1 MKKTNFKSGFSTF
14 QLLLVI
20 IFGYFFAW
28 PYIEDNFIY
37 KDSPK
42 YVVQFKNAIE
52 DFSKQKETVKDVYK
66 EALDA
71 QSEAKVVKYLFKDSK
86 TQLFITKWSEAE
98 REVETLRE
106 KFDSYQSNTENFLDG
121 LENNLDKIE
130 NDPKLK
136 DRMKKYSN
144 KKAIKMA
151 NNINKIETNLKLLE
165 HSIQK
170 GNNLIV
176 ALETV
181 SSFNELTQD
190 IEEFDS
196 ILDSSNKV
204 FTNIDSLIID
214 GITALD
220 IELQE

>member
-1 MKKTNFKSGFSTF
+1 MKSGISTF
-14 QLLLVI
+14 QLLVVI
-20 IFGYFFAW
+20 IVGYFFAW
-28 PYIEDNFIY
+28 PYVEDNFIY

-71 QSEAKVVKYLFKDSK
+71 QSEAKVVKYVFKDSK
-86 TQLFITKWSEAE
+86 TQLFVTKWNDAE

-136 DRMKKYSN
+136 NRMKEYSN

-151 NNINKIETNLKLLE
+151 NNINKIEKNLKLLE

-196 ILDSSNKV
+196 ILDSSNKI
-204 FTNIDSLIID
+204 FTNIDSLISD